1 MLRKLSRTACKS
13 EKYFACSRFKFGPN
27 TEGEEFMT
35 ILSRFDD
42 SRPARACIELSI
54 SSKGVHKGIEAID
67 HFSEVS

>member
-1 MLRKLSRTACKS
+1 
-13 EKYFACSRFKFGPN
+13 
-27 TEGEEFMT
+27 MT

-42 SRPARACIELSI
+42 SRSARACIAVSE